1 MARAELMLDLAAYKQ
16 ALQQACQALQA
27 PGQSQPLSLGCLA
40 KTRSSGWYPG
50 LSRLLLDAPP
60 IAVVP
65 LASPNQ
71 NLNLEGSPPSPLA
84 EDLPPQAP
92 APPPSRLV
100 SSSSPEPTQPPSSC
114 RFPPWDSSPSSLA
127 KPPALMLAMISL
139 LETMAP
145 YSSQVPNSDFDS
157 LWNLVIQTYSKGC

>member
-16 ALQQACQALQA
+16 ALQQARQALQA
-27 PGQSQPLSLGCLA
+27 PGQNQPLPPGCLA

-50 LSRLLLDAPP
+50 LGRPLLDSQPMT
-60 IAVVP
+60 VVP
-65 LASPNQ
+65 PASRIQ
-71 NLNLEGSPPSPLA
+71 NLNLGMSPPSPLV
-84 EDLPPQAP
+84 EDSPPQTP
-92 APPPSRLV
+92 APPPGRLA
-100 SSSSPEPTQPPSSC
+100 SPEPTQPPSSR
-114 RFPPWDSSPSSLA
+114 RFPPWDSSPSSPA

-145 YSSQVPNSDFDS
+145 YSSQVPDSDFDS